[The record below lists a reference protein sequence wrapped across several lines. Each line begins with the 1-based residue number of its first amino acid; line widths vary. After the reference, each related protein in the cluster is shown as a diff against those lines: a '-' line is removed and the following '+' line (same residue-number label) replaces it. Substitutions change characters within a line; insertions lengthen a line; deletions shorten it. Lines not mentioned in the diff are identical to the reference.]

1 MRTLAAFLMGAL
13 AGGIAVA
20 LLTPMTGEELRERI
34 RTELRKRGIIAQDEL
49 DELVDMIAAEVEIPA
64 APEAKTKK

>member
-13 AGGIAVA
+13 VGGIAVA

>member
-13 AGGIAVA
+13 AGGVAVA

-49 DELVDMIAAEVEIPA
+49 DELVDMIAAEVEVPA
-64 APEAKTKK
+64 APEAKK